1 MPNYYE
7 ILGLPNNASQEE
19 VKKTYKKLALK
30 YPGTIILRTSW
41 LYSSHGRNFCLT
53 MLKLHKKY
61 SSERLPL
68 RVVSDQFGSPTS
80 CKTLAEVCWKFIK
93 PKVKKKSTNKNLT
106 SKEISKIKDESKRDI
121 LKIKKKKNINNKVEI
136 KFSVGDTVKIPTG
149 KSHGIIDSIK
159 KGKAIVNY
167 GNFKTQISL
176 TEIELV
182 KAK

>member
-1 MPNYYE
+1 ME
-7 ILGLPNNASQEE
+7 
-19 VKKTYKKLALK
+19 
-30 YPGTIILRTSW
+30 
-41 LYSSHGRNFCLT
+41 
-53 MLKLHKKY
+53 
-61 SSERLPL
+61 
-68 RVVSDQFGSPTS
+68 
-80 CKTLAEVCWKFIK
+80 
-93 PKVKKKSTNKNLT
+93 KKKSTNKNLT

-121 LKIKKKKNINNKVEI
+121 LKIKKKKKLNKKVEI

>member
-1 MPNYYE
+1 MR
-7 ILGLPNNASQEE
+7 
-19 VKKTYKKLALK
+19 LK
-30 YPGTIILRTSW
+30 IRKRRRKNL
-41 LYSSHGRNFCLT
+41 LT
-53 MLKLHKKY
+53 
-61 SSERLPL
+61 
-68 RVVSDQFGSPTS
+68 
-80 CKTLAEVCWKFIK
+80 
-93 PKVKKKSTNKNLT
+93 KNLT

-121 LKIKKKKNINNKVEI
+121 LKIKKKKKLNKKVEI